1 MVGQLVSDRTLIYKP
16 AKFGNPAEIWGAG
29 DRIGTL
35 EKGKLADL
43 MIVDG
48 DPMDVRTQIRHLF
61 IKGKEITLSNKQVR
75 LYERYMSRQ

>member
-1 MVGQLVSDRTLIYKP
+1 
-16 AKFGNPAEIWGAG
+16 
-29 DRIGTL
+29 
-35 EKGKLADL
+35 